1 MLYYYYYF
9 FLRSKKKKK
18 KQGTYLYFQIYVPD
32 IELLMKCKKKKKKK
46 KKNLKKNLYILL
58 GFTKSKVFKSHQFLY

>member
-9 FLRSKKKKK
+9 FFKDPRKKKK
-18 KQGTYLYFQIYVPD
+18 KQGTYLYFQIYVSD
-32 IELLMKCKKKKKKK
+32 KELLMKCKKK
-46 KKNLKKNLYILL
+46 KKNLYILL